1 MKRKLYAIL
10 GVFVLS
16 TLVLWAI
23 LPSCKKD
30 ESEEPASNVKT
41 YQYDSKRSYCDP
53 LILSVKENQTLTIT
67 TKDSVITNPTGGVA
81 DCDFWTDADGI
92 PDCHYVDQIEE
103 LHGLPFM
110 ALIGKFGDEYFLV
123 GTYYKHTFT
132 SAGNLELSVN
142 DFGICGDDADNVGT
156 FVITVKTE

>member
-1 MKRKLYAIL
+1 MKRNLYAIL
-10 GVFVLS
+10 GVFVIS
-16 TLVLWAI
+16 ILVLWAI

-30 ESEEPASNVKT
+30 ESDEPDSNVKT
-41 YQYDSKRSYCDP
+41 YQYDSKRSWCDP
-53 LILSVKENQTLTIT
+53 IIIAVKADQTLTIT
-67 TKDSVITNPTGGVA
+67 TKDSVITNPNGVVM

-92 PDCHYVDQIEE
+92 PDCHYVDQVED

-110 ALIGKFGDEYFLV
+110 ALIGMFNGEYFLV
-123 GTYYKHTFT
+123 GTNYKHTFT